1 MFYSHVGDRVNC
13 SSTDFS
19 AILPEEVE
27 QEMKKACEI
36 SMGTEVSEIDII
48 NIRYL
53 CEQVSRQDKCIITP
67 LCEFEFA

>member
-1 MFYSHVGDRVNC
+1 MNC
-13 SSTDFS
+13 SKTDFS
-19 AILPEEVE
+19 AILPEEIE

-53 CEQVSRQDKCIITP
+53 CDQVSNSLNCTP
-67 LCEFEFA
+67 YTSRRRNKDLKKNI